1 MAAYTSIQLSHKTK
15 ERLANMKMAANETY
29 DELINAL
36 LDLVPSGDDEGQY
49 TEEFKA
55 SLLRSLA
62 DVKHG
67 RTYTLKEVEAALGL

>member
-1 MAAYTSIQLSHKTK
+1 MTAYTSIQLSHKTK
-15 ERLANMKMAANETY
+15 ERLANMKMAASETY

-36 LDLVPSGDDEGQY
+36 LDVVPSGDDEGQY

-55 SLLRSLA
+55 SLLRSLS

-67 RTYTLKEVEAALGL
+67 KTYTLKEVESALGL